1 MDLMTRADMERGMKE
16 AAQAA
21 SSAVQSA
28 TESMVRGLANGVSYI
43 ALEEWTMQV
52 SSCYSRSWTLQAAA
66 LSARLRGGGTA
77 SEHAFL
83 RAGSG

>member
-1 MDLMTRADMERGMKE
+1 MDLMTRADMERGMKD

-21 SSAVQSA
+21 GSAVQAA

-52 SSCYSRSWTLQAAA
+52 SCACGLLLTSLQV
-66 LSARLRGGGTA
+66 LSPRPFRRERLRA
-77 SEHAFL
+77 
-83 RAGSG
+83 R